1 MIKFGLKPAM
11 TMSLADSDN
20 PVEQLNTIIDFAK
33 AARDAGFHSIW
44 AGQHYFGGNR
54 IRWEVIPLLAR
65 LIPEVKDSVVGTC
78 ILLLPLHHPVLMA
91 EQAAILDIMSGGK
104 LVFGV
109 GLGYREQEFSG
120 FGVLKRDRATRFEEA
135 LVIIKDLW
143 ANGKVDFAG
152 KHYKFTNLTTPTLPL
167 QKPTPPI
174 WIAAHGDKAVQRA
187 VRLGDSVVMNPHAS
201 IDTLARQLEIYRDAL
216 KHQLKPFPAELSI
229 RKDIYIA
236 ENREKAWDEAERE
249 VPKLMQRLNA
259 EKQYQELP
267 ADDGYDETQDLKTFI
282 RSRFIVGDPSDC
294 IAQIQTHRNRLSLNH
309 FIFRIA
315 CPEGNRQ
322 VMMEK
327 IKLIGRE
334 IIGHFEDEV

>member
-1 MIKFGLKPAM
+1 MI
-11 TMSLADSDN
+11 
-20 PVEQLNTIIDFAK
+20 
-33 AARDAGFHSIW
+33 
-44 AGQHYFGGNR
+44 
-54 IRWEVIPLLAR
+54 
-65 LIPEVKDSVVGTC
+65 
-78 ILLLPLHHPVLMA
+78 
-91 EQAAILDIMSGGK
+91 
-104 LVFGV
+104 
-109 GLGYREQEFSG
+109 
-120 FGVLKRDRATRFEEA
+120 
-135 LVIIKDLW
+135 
-143 ANGKVDFAG
+143 
-152 KHYKFTNLTTPTLPL
+152 
-167 QKPTPPI
+167 
-174 WIAAHGDKAVQRA
+174 
-187 VRLGDSVVMNPHAS
+187 MNPHAS

-315 CPEGNRQ
+315 CSEGNRQ